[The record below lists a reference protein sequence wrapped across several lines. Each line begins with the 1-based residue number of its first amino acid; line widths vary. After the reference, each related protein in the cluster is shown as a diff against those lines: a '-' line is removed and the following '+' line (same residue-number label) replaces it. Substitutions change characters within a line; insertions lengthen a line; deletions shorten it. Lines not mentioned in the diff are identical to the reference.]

1 MAQTPKVTMPE
12 PRALWY
18 TCFIMSDVFSSPTE
32 TFPTETERRGAL
44 VLRTIPVLL
53 IPVLLSV
60 VTAIILRLTFPEP
73 PFTDRVDGAP
83 VGGLVF
89 VVALVIFFT
98 SLIALVRLGRP
109 TLSALFLIFVWTL
122 VTTLA
127 SLYNGVT
134 SFTPALLI
142 IPICVA
148 GLLIDGVA
156 SVTLAGLAT
165 LLVGSITW
173 MQMRGF
179 NFDDDPLPAFMV
191 EAAPILALGFWIGLF
206 WTVAALT
213 SLLAGSLQRALKQS
227 QMQADALSQL
237 SAGLEARVASQTE
250 ALLAQSREAAVLE
263 ERTRLAREIHDT
275 LAQGLTGVVV
285 QLGAAQRALASAPEE
300 GQEHLE
306 LAQRM
311 ARESLAEAR
320 RSVWNLRTP
329 ALERGDLS
337 DALRS
342 LTERPLRAETQMTF
356 ELRGD
361 PWPLPP
367 GVESALL
374 RVGQEALVNVAK
386 HAGATEALIRLE
398 YTPDDVRLTVRD
410 NGVGF
415 DAKVFDQHAT
425 TLGPW
430 GGFGLLG
437 MRERVAALGGTLELV
452 NADGAEVR
460 VIVPRTEYQANG
472 AAALASTAIDGRGSR

>member
-1 MAQTPKVTMPE
+1 MPRTPKLAMLLAQT
-12 PRALWY
+12 LWY
-18 TCFIMSDVFSSPTE
+18 TCFTMSDVFSPQPE
-32 TFPTETERRGAL
+32 AFPTETERRGAL
-44 VLRTIPVLL
+44 VLRTLPVLL

-73 PFTDRVDGAP
+73 PFADRVDEVRVGA
-83 VGGLVF
+83 LVP
-89 VVALVIFFT
+89 VVALVIFFI
-98 SLIALVRLGRP
+98 SLIVLVRLGRP

-134 SFTPALLI
+134 SYTPALLI

-148 GLLIDGVA
+148 GLLIDGAA
-156 SVTLAGLAT
+156 SVSLAGLAT
-165 LLVGSITW
+165 LLVVSITW
-173 MQMRGF
+173 MQMRGV
-179 NFDDDPLPAFMV
+179 NFQDDTLPSFMV

-213 SLLAGSLQRALKQS
+213 SLLAGSLQRTLKQS
-227 QMQADALSQL
+227 QMQAEALSRL
-237 SAGLEARVASQTE
+237 SSELEARVAAQTE

-306 LAQRM
+306 LAHRM

-320 RSVWNLRTP
+320 RSVWNLRAP

-337 DALRS
+337 DALRG
-342 LTERPLRAETQMTF
+342 LAERPLHAETRTTF
-356 ELRGD
+356 EQRGD

-367 GVESALL
+367 DVESSLL

-386 HAGATEALIRLE
+386 HARATEAIILLE
-398 YTPDDVRLTVRD
+398 YTSTDVRLTVRD

-415 DAKVFDQHAT
+415 DEGTLHQHTT

-430 GGFGLLG
+430 SGFGLLG
-437 MRERVAALGGTLELV
+437 MRERVAALGGTLELS

-460 VIVPRTEYQANG
+460 VVVPRMERNVEPSTLLSLPQTEKIA
-472 AAALASTAIDGRGSR
+472 T